1 MSRVNP
7 RIVYWLA
14 SLHDH
19 EDITDA
25 HQAILNYLV
34 TRILDYG
41 TGTGYCSVETL
52 ATRSRH
58 GQRTVKEA
66 LKLARK
72 HGLLE
77 RTQRGHFTGGEDA
90 DRVPSRW
97 KVLYP
102 PLPRGTQRHVGDEP
116 TCKSEH
122 ANVQI
127 PARQRARTAP
137 QPEERVSGSEEHT
150 TTNHGRS
157 GGGDRRSEIEQLR
170 EFAPRLTEEHMR
182 DLLEALASSP
192 SVTTPKGLIRHRCK
206 LWRMARDGQDGGDV
220 NAVRDLLV
228 EHLGVLALE
237 PCPECGGVGGG
248 HTTWGCRGT
257 PAYIW
262 GEPWSAERQQIE
274 GENWDAPRAVAPRDW

>member
-25 HQAILNYLV
+25 HHAILNYLV

-41 TGTGYCSVETL
+41 DGTGYCSVETL

-58 GQRTVKEA
+58 SQRTVGEA
-66 LKLARK
+66 LRRARK

-90 DRVPSRW
+90 DKVPSRW

-102 PLPRGTQRHVGDEP
+102 PLPTGTQPPVGDSP
-116 TCKSEH
+116 TGKSAH
-122 ANVQI
+122 ANRQI
-127 PARQRARTAP
+127 PARQLARRAP
-137 QPEERVSGSEEHT
+137 QPEERVSGSEDT
-150 TTNHGRS
+150 TTNHGGS
-157 GGGDRRSEIEQLR
+157 GGGGDRRSEIEQLR
-170 EFAPRLTEEHMR
+170 EFAPRLTEAHMR

-206 LWRMARDGQDGGDV
+206 QWQMARDGTDAGDI

-237 PCPECGGVGGG
+237 TCPECGGEHGG

-262 GEPWSAERQQIE
+262 GEPWSAERHIIE
-274 GENWDAPRAVAPRDW
+274 GENWDVPRAVAPRD